1 MYALFGDVQKAYDEV
16 CHERLFS
23 LLLEHGCCG
32 RWWFLVRALYQ
43 GATRRVR
50 CGGVMSS
57 PWEVQAGVMQG
68 SVLSPLLFI
77 LYINV
82 LATSLEGQGL
92 GVTVAGRQTCVVLYA
107 DDVVLRMATG
117 CSSAIGSF
125 LDPVSAEGD
134 ISQVVWVFCWRSVSD
149 GALRTKSAR
158 VLSLFPCT
166 RE

>member
-1 MYALFGDVQKAYDEV
+1 MHVLATVDMARHDPDLEKRRDVYALFGDVQKAYDEV

-82 LATSLEGQGL
+82 LATSLEGQGW
-92 GVTVAGRQTCVVLYA
+92 
-107 DDVVLRMATG
+107 
-117 CSSAIGSF
+117 
-125 LDPVSAEGD
+125 E
-134 ISQVVWVFCWRSVSD
+134 
-149 GALRTKSAR
+149 
-158 VLSLFPCT
+158 
-166 RE
+166 